1 MKEIKYKIV
10 FIRHGE
16 SLANIEGRFSGWL
29 DVDLTSKGYYEAYKA
44 GKKLKNLKYEF
55 NLCYTSMLKRS
66 IKTSWAVLDGLNLT
80 HIPIIKTLDLNE
92 RHYGDLSGLNKIEG
106 IKKFGKEN
114 IQSWLN
120 NYENSPPDIN
130 KKKFNILYNKYKI
143 LNIKKSKI
151 PYSESL
157 KKSLNRIINF
167 WDKIILKNIKK
178 KKILIVSHS
187 NILKIL
193 TKFLDKDSSSK
204 IDLIPNTTPLVYEF
218 NKDLNKVKNYL
229 I

>member
-1 MKEIKYKIV
+1 MKEKKYKIV

-29 DVDLTSKGYYEAYKA
+29 DVDLTNKGYYEAYKA
-44 GKKLKNLKYEF
+44 GKKLKNLKYKF

-80 HIPIIKTLDLNE
+80 HIPIIKTINLNE
-92 RHYGDLSGLNKIEG
+92 RHYGDLSGLNKLEG

-120 NYENSPPDIN
+120 DYEDSPPDIS
-130 KKKFNILYNKYKI
+130 KKKFNILYDKYKI
-143 LNIKKSKI
+143 LNIKKNRI

-157 KKSLNRIINF
+157 KKSLERIMDF
-167 WDKIILKNIKK
+167 WKKIILKNIKK
-178 KKILIVSHS
+178 KKILIISHS

-193 TKFLDKDSSSK
+193 LKFLDKDSTK
-204 IDLIPNTTPLVYEF
+204 KVELIPNTTPLVYEF
-218 NKDLNKVKNYL
+218 DENLNKISNYL